1 LITLGENM
9 EIKNKKAYFDY
20 YIERDLEAGLVLTGT
35 EIKSIRK
42 GSSNIKDCYIRI
54 RNNEAF
60 IINMYIAKYE
70 EGNRFNHEERRT
82 RKLLLHKKEIIKLK
96 DESDKSGY
104 TIIPLKLYIKNGKA
118 KLLIGVCKGKQL
130 YDKRQ
135 VMKEK
140 DLEKEAKRIS
150 EY

>member
-1 LITLGENM
+1 M

>member
-1 LITLGENM
+1 M
-9 EIKNKKAYFDY
+9 EIKNRKAYFDY
-20 YIERDLEAGLVLTGT
+20 YIERDLEAGLVLKGT

-42 GSSNIKDCYIRI
+42 GSADIKDCYIKVKDE
-54 RNNEAF
+54 EAF
-60 IINMYIAKYE
+60 IINMYIARYE
-70 EGNRFNHEERRT
+70 EGNRFNHEERRS

-96 DESDKSGY
+96 DEADKSGY

-118 KLLIGVCKGKQL
+118 KLLIGVCKGKHL

-135 VMKEK
+135 VLKEK
-140 DLEKEAKRIS
+140 TLEKEAKRGS

>member
-1 LITLGENM
+1 M
-9 EIKNKKAYFDY
+9 EIKNKRAYFDY
-20 YIERDLEAGLVLTGT
+20 YVEKDLEAGIVLKGT

-42 GSSNIKDCYIRI
+42 GSADLKDSYVRIK
-54 RNNEAF
+54 NNEAF

-70 EGNRFNHEERRT
+70 EGNRFNHSERET

-96 DESDKSGY
+96 EQSDKEGY
-104 TIIPLKLYIKNGKA
+104 TIIPLKLYITRGKA
-118 KLLIGVCKGKQL
+118 KLLIGVCKGKHL

-135 VMKEK
+135 SLKEK
-140 DLEKEAKRIS
+140 SLEKEARRNS

>member
-1 LITLGENM
+1 M
-9 EIKNKKAYFDY
+9 DIKNKKAYFDY
-20 YIERDLEAGLVLTGT
+20 YVEKELEAGIVLKGT

-42 GSSNIKDCYIRI
+42 GSCDLKDCYVRI
-54 RNNEAF
+54 KNNEAF

-70 EGNRFNHEERRT
+70 EGNRYNHDERQS

-96 DESDKSGY
+96 EQSEKEGY
-104 TIIPLKLYIKNGKA
+104 TIIPLKLYIKQGKA
-118 KLLIGVCKGKQL
+118 KLLIGVCKGKHL

-135 VMKEK
+135 ALKEK
-140 DLEKEAKRIS
+140 TLEKEAKRNI